1 MRPTGEIRQALSQ
14 AARALAEERGA
25 AVTWKDM
32 AEVAQVGRAMARDK
46 VRNMERVGELVRMG
60 TECTGGRPAVTYLP
74 ATLACAIEREES
86 LSSVC
91 AGQGSSGW
99 ATFP

>member
-1 MRPTGEIRQALSQ
+1 MRPAGEIRQALSQ

-25 AVTWKDM
+25 VTWKDM
-32 AEVAQVGRAMARDK
+32 AEFAQVGRAMARDT
-46 VRNMERVGELVRMG
+46 VRNMERAGELVRMG

-74 ATLACAIEREES
+74 VTLACAIEREES
-86 LSSVC
+86 PVRRVRG
-91 AGQGSSGW
+91 AGPSGW